1 MFLEET
7 SEAKAKFDNKAVKF
21 FQKDGGSFLTF
32 YAYWREN
39 LFERIMRL
47 FVWENTDPVPAKE
60 IEQRLLINGSCGVFN
75 FKDPKSGITELTA
88 MFGNFYGVAKY
99 MDELPYYMMRCPIWS
114 GKTVVGKNSIVI
126 SNNSLRNPAIPFVN
140 HYAYL
145 LAHTDVTLAR
155 ALINCR
161 DAGGVPVATS
171 DKQKADIESYNK
183 KLYNGEDGV
192 VIDFGALGV
201 QYAGADRHTQQNI
214 TDIMDVRQR
223 ILKNF
228 YADIGVR
235 ASFEKRSNATVNEVE
250 ADTSMLLLNI
260 TDMLESRKKGAEA
273 VNDLF
278 GTNWGVKITP
288 EINYNNEGSGENER
302 EYQDALQIQ
311 QS

>member
-7 SEAKAKFDNKAVKF
+7 SEAKAKFDNKALKF
-21 FQKDGGSFLTF
+21 FQKTGGSFLQF
-32 YAYWREN
+32 NAYWREN

-47 FVWENTDPVPAKE
+47 FVWENTDPIPAKE
-60 IEQRLLINGSCGVFN
+60 IEQRLLIQGHCGIFN
-75 FKDPKSGITELTA
+75 FKDPKTGLTELTA
-88 MFGNFYGVAKY
+88 MFGNFNGVAKY
-99 MDELPYYMMRCPIWS
+99 MDELPHYMMRCPVWS
-114 GKTVVGKNSIVI
+114 GNTDVGVNSVVI
-126 SNNSLRNPAIPFVN
+126 SNNSLRNPALELVN

-145 LAHTDVTLAR
+145 LAHTDVTLSR
-155 ALINCR
+155 LMINAR

-171 DKQKADIESYNK
+171 QKQKDDIEAYQK

-201 QYAGADRHTQQNI
+201 EYAGSDKHSNQNI
-214 TDIMDVRQR
+214 VDIMDVRQR

-260 TDMLESRKKGAEA
+260 TDMIDSRKKGAEA
-273 VNDLF
+273 VNNMF
-278 GTNWGVKITP
+278 GTNWSVKIAD
-288 EINYNNEGSGENER
+288 EINYTIPATDIESEGASDEINS
-302 EYQDALQIQ
+302 Q
-311 QS
+311 

>member
-7 SEAKAKFDNKAVKF
+7 SEAKAKFDNKALKF
-21 FQKDGGSFLTF
+21 FQKTGGSFLQF
-32 YAYWREN
+32 NAYWREN

-60 IEQRLLINGSCGVFN
+60 IEQRLLIQGHCGIFN
-75 FKDPKSGITELTA
+75 FKDPKTGITELTA
-88 MFGNFYGVAKY
+88 MFGNFNGVAKY
-99 MDELPYYMMRCPIWS
+99 MDELPHYMMRCPVWS
-114 GKTVVGKNSIVI
+114 GNTDVGVNSVVI
-126 SNNSLRNPAIPFVN
+126 SNNSLRNPSLELVN

-145 LAHTDVTLAR
+145 LAHTDVTLSRLMISA
-155 ALINCR
+155 R

-171 DKQKADIESYNK
+171 QKQKDDIEAYQK

-192 VIDFGALGV
+192 VVDFGALGV
-201 QYAGADRHTQQNI
+201 EYAGSDKHTNQNI
-214 TDIMDVRQR
+214 VDIMDVRQR

-260 TDMLESRKKGAEA
+260 TDMIDSRKKGAEA
-273 VNDLF
+273 VNKMF
-278 GTNWGVKITP
+278 GTNWRVKIAD
-288 EINYNNEGSGENER
+288 EINYTIPAADIESEGASDEINSR
-302 EYQDALQIQ
+302 
-311 QS
+311 

>member
-7 SEAKAKFDNKAVKF
+7 SEAKAKFDNKALKF
-21 FQKDGGSFLTF
+21 FQKTGGSFLQF
-32 YAYWREN
+32 NAYWREN

-47 FVWENTDPVPAKE
+47 FVWENTDPIPAKE
-60 IEQRLLINGSCGVFN
+60 IEQRLLIQGHCGIFN
-75 FKDPKSGITELTA
+75 FKDPKTGITELTA
-88 MFGNFYGVAKY
+88 MFGNFNGVAKY
-99 MDELPYYMMRCPIWS
+99 MDELPHYMMRCPVWS
-114 GKTVVGKNSIVI
+114 GNTDVGVNSIVI
-126 SNNSLRNPAIPFVN
+126 SNNSLRNPALELVN

-145 LAHTDVTLAR
+145 LAHTDVTLSRLMISA
-155 ALINCR
+155 R

-171 DKQKADIESYNK
+171 QKQKDDIEAYQK

-201 QYAGADRHTQQNI
+201 EYAGSDKHSNQNI
-214 TDIMDVRQR
+214 VDIMDVRQR

-260 TDMLESRKKGAEA
+260 TDMIDSRKKGAEA
-273 VNDLF
+273 VNNMF
-278 GTNWGVKITP
+278 GTNWRVKIAD
-288 EINYNNEGSGENER
+288 EINYTIPATDIESEGASDEINSR
-302 EYQDALQIQ
+302 
-311 QS
+311 

>member
-7 SEAKAKFDNKAVKF
+7 SEAKAKFDNKALKF
-21 FQKDGGSFLTF
+21 FQKTGGSFLQF
-32 YAYWREN
+32 NAYWREN

-47 FVWENTDPVPAKE
+47 FVWENTDPIPAKE
-60 IEQRLLINGSCGVFN
+60 IEQRLLIQGHCGIFN
-75 FKDPKSGITELTA
+75 FKDPKTGITELTA
-88 MFGNFYGVAKY
+88 MFGNFNGVAKY
-99 MDELPYYMMRCPIWS
+99 MDELPHYMMRCPVWS
-114 GKTVVGKNSIVI
+114 GNTDVGVNSIVI
-126 SNNSLRNPAIPFVN
+126 SNNSLRNPALELVN

-145 LAHTDVTLAR
+145 LAHTDVTLSRLMISA
-155 ALINCR
+155 R

-171 DKQKADIESYNK
+171 QKQKDDIEAYQR

-201 QYAGADRHTQQNI
+201 EYAGSDKHTNQNI
-214 TDIMDVRQR
+214 VDIMDVRQR

-260 TDMLESRKKGAEA
+260 TDMIDSRKKGADA
-273 VNDLF
+273 VNKMF
-278 GTNWGVKITP
+278 NTNWTVKIAD
-288 EINYNNEGSGENER
+288 EINYTIPAADIESEGVSDEINSR
-302 EYQDALQIQ
+302 
-311 QS
+311 

>member
-7 SEAKAKFDNKAVKF
+7 SEAKAKFDNKALKF
-21 FQKDGGSFLTF
+21 FQKTGGSFLQF
-32 YAYWREN
+32 NAYWREN

-47 FVWENTDPVPAKE
+47 FVWENTDPIPAKE
-60 IEQRLLINGSCGVFN
+60 IEQRLLIQGHCGIFN
-75 FKDPKSGITELTA
+75 FKDPKTGITELTA
-88 MFGNFYGVAKY
+88 MFGNFNGVAKY
-99 MDELPYYMMRCPIWS
+99 MDELPHYMMRCPVWS
-114 GKTVVGKNSIVI
+114 GNTDVGVNSIVI
-126 SNNSLRNPAIPFVN
+126 SNNSLRNPALELVN

-145 LAHTDVTLAR
+145 LAHTDVTLSRLMISA
-155 ALINCR
+155 R

-171 DKQKADIESYNK
+171 QKQKDDIEAYQR

-201 QYAGADRHTQQNI
+201 EYAGSDKHTNQNI
-214 TDIMDVRQR
+214 VDIMDVRQR

-260 TDMLESRKKGAEA
+260 TDMIDSRKKGADA
-273 VNDLF
+273 VNEMF
-278 GTNWGVKITP
+278 NTNWTVKIAD
-288 EINYNNEGSGENER
+288 EINYTIPAADIESEGASDEINSR
-302 EYQDALQIQ
+302 
-311 QS
+311 